1 MKTLFDIVEPRDEL
15 KNLIIKSIKV
25 EERKKTIRNMVFS
38 SVVSLAS
45 ISMAVIFVINIIK
58 DAYQSG
64 LSEYLSL
71 LISDSSSVLSY
82 WKVYTMSIVESLPIL
97 QITILFASIWV
108 FVWSMNII
116 INNLKSSKLVFY
128 KIS

>member
-1 MKTLFDIVEPRDEL
+1 MKTLFNIIEPREEL
-15 KNLIIKSIKV
+15 KNSITKIIKK
-25 EERKKTIRNMVFS
+25 EERKKTIQNMVFS

-45 ISMAVIFVINIIK
+45 ILMVVIFVINIIK

-82 WKVYTMSIVESLPIL
+82 WKVYTMSVVESLPIL

-116 INNLKSSKLVFY
+116 INNFKSSKFAFY
-128 KIS
+128 KVS